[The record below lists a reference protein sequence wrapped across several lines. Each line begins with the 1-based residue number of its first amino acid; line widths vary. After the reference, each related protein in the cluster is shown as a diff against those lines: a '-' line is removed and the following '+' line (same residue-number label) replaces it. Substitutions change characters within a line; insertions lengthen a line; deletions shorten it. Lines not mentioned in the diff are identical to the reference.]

1 MFLYFIGG
9 NADVVSIWD
18 EEGRP
23 YMQFVHFCFAFGGIL
38 SPLMSEPFFAKK
50 QCVPNDS
57 FNNTGK
63 HLQVPYSCSIQL
75 MTRVVGWEYGPPP
88 IGA

>member
-1 MFLYFIGG
+1 MSVLYLTGG

-23 YMQFVHFCFAFGGIL
+23 YMQFAHFCFAFGGIV

-50 QCVPNDS
+50 QCVPNDT
-57 FNNTGK
+57 FNQTGK
-63 HLQVPYSCSIQL
+63 QFFSGRTV
-75 MTRVVGWEYGPPP
+75 TVGKN
-88 IGA
+88 